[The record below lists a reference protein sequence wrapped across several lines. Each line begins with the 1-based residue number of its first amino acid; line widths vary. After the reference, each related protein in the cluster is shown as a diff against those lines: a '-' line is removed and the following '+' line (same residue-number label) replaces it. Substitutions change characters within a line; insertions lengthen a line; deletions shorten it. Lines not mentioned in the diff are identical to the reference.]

1 MIFDKQCTRDKFNS
15 RQCQRFLHVCTY
27 QTGEMKASD
36 NAKAAAKFSCE
47 KKCRERVHLM
57 SKLLI

>member
-15 RQCQRFLHVCTY
+15 QQCQRFLHVCTY
-27 QTGEMKASD
+27 QTGEMKARD

-47 KKCRERVHLM
+47 KNAGKEF
-57 SKLLI
+57 I

>member
-57 SKLLI
+57 